1 MDLRSGLRGTYFVF
15 WREMKRFTN
24 QRLRIMMSVVQ
35 PVVWLVLM
43 GNMMTRLTDNPF
55 TAEVLG
61 VDNYLVF
68 MVPGVMIMT
77 SLFAGVYGGISII
90 WDRRLGFLVKLL
102 SAPIPRY
109 SIALGKMSA
118 LILQTMFQVS
128 IIAVLGGL
136 MGVRFVT
143 GVGGIMAALLFCGLF
158 SAIMSSISLFL
169 SASVKTPETLFAII
183 NFLTMPLVFTSNALF
198 PTGAMPSWIQLIS
211 RFNPITY
218 AVAPVRTLAVSG
230 WDMEM
235 ILSGAGILLIMFL
248 VLQGV
253 VYFRFERG
261 SLL

>member
-1 MDLRSGLRGTYFVF
+1 VDLNYGLRGTYYVF
-15 WREMKRFTN
+15 WREMKRFSS

-55 TAEVLG
+55 TAEMLG
-61 VDNYLVF
+61 VDNYLAF

-77 SLFAGVYGGISII
+77 SLFSGVYGGISII
-90 WDRRLGFLVKLL
+90 WDRRLGFLIKLL

-118 LILQTMFQVS
+118 LVIQTMIQVS
-128 IIAVLGGL
+128 IIALLGSI
-136 MGVRFVT
+136 MGVLFIT
-143 GVGGIMAALLFCGLF
+143 GPGGIIVALLFCGLF

-218 AVAPVRTLAVSG
+218 AVAPVRALVTGGWEFDVIVSG
-230 WDMEM
+230 
-235 ILSGAGILLIMFL
+235 AAILLLMLLF
-248 VLQGV
+248 LQGV
-253 VYFRFERG
+253 VYYRFEKG

>member
-1 MDLRSGLRGTYFVF
+1 MEIKYGLRGSYYVF
-15 WREMKRFTN
+15 WREMKRLFN
-24 QRLRIMMSVVQ
+24 QKTRIFMSLFQ

-55 TAEVLG
+55 TAEMLDI
-61 VDNYLVF
+61 DNYLAF

-118 LILQTMFQVS
+118 LIVQAVFQAL
-128 IIAVLGGL
+128 IIVVLAAL
-136 MGVRFVT
+136 MGVSFVT
-143 GVGGIMAALLFCGLF
+143 GTAGVLLALIFCALF
-158 SAIMSSISLFL
+158 SAIMSSVSLYL
-169 SASVKTPETLFAII
+169 SASIRTPETLFAII
-183 NFLTMPLVFTSNALF
+183 NFLTLPLVFTSNALF
-198 PTGAMPSWIQLIS
+198 PTAAMPFWIQVIA

-218 AVAPVRTLAVSG
+218 AVAPVRALAVGG
-230 WDMEM
+230 WDFPL
-235 ILSGAGILLIMFL
+235 IFSGAVIL
-248 VLQGV
+248 VLMLLSLQV
-253 VYFRFERG
+253 VVFYRFEKG